1 MQRLI
6 AAARSAGV
14 DTLAD
19 MTLYDNRAMLM
30 LARKL
35 GFTLQR
41 DAGIAN
47 VTKLQL
53 ALEPPAESAQ
63 PR

>member
-41 DAGIAN
+41 
-47 VTKLQL
+47 